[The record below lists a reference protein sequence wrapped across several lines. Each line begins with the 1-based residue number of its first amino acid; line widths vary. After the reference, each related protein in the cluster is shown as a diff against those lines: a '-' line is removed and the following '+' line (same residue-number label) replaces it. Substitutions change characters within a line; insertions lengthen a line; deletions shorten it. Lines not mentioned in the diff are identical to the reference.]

1 MSFNKPKAPTP
12 PDPYKTADAQWGYT
26 QRTLEQLQ
34 RMNVPNTVTP
44 FGSVRTT
51 IGPNGQQTQT
61 VTLDPAQQRLLD
73 SQRGLANNLSNRANS
88 MLGQLPQGQFSL
100 DQVGRPLP
108 GVNDYGEYG
117 NQIAQTSF
125 NEARGLLDPVFQQ
138 QNRDLTQSLADRG
151 QPMAGEGAGIE
162 TTRMRD
168 AQNRAYTSAAN
179 NALLNAGNEM
189 SRINAME
196 NQNFNTAL
204 GARLTERSLPQQEL
218 QGLLGLSGSQ
228 AAPYQ
233 QQAAMPQSNASAP
246 DFMGAQQMQYQGLL
260 NNYNQDMQSYNNTWN
275 TIGQVAGMGMKALAG
290 PIGGMFGGGG
300 GPTHLAADP
309 KYFSSRDYKERN
321 APAGDVLDKVAELSV
336 ERWRYK
342 PHLVG
347 EPNPVEHIGPYA
359 EDFKEAF
366 GIGDGKTISS
376 VDAIGVLFRAVQE
389 LTAEVRALRAA

>member
-1 MSFNKPKAPTP
+1 MSFNKPDAPTP
-12 PDPYKTADAQWGYT
+12 PDPYRTADAQWGYT
-26 QRTLEQLQ
+26 QRTLQQLQ
-34 RMNVPNTVTP
+34 RMNAPNTVTP

-260 NNYNQDMQSYNNTWN
+260 NNYNQQLGAYNNTWN
-275 TIGQVAGMGMKALAG
+275 MIGELAGTGMKA
-290 PIGGMFGGGG
+290 
-300 GPTHLAADP
+300 AAM
-309 KYFSSRDYKERN
+309 SSRDYKEHN
-321 APAGDVLDKVAELSV
+321 APAGDVLDKVAGLSV

-347 EPNPVEHIGPYA
+347 EPNPAEHIGPYA
-359 EDFKEAF
+359 EDFRAAF
-366 GIGDGKTISS
+366 GLGDGKTINY

>member
-1 MSFNKPKAPTP
+1 MSFNKPDAPTP
-12 PDPYKTADAQWGYT
+12 PDPYRTADAQWGYT
-26 QRTLEQLQ
+26 QRTLQQLQ
-34 RMNVPNTVTP
+34 RMNAPNTVTP

-151 QPMAGEGAGIE
+151 QPMQGEGAGIE

-260 NNYNQDMQSYNNTWN
+260 NNYQNQLGAYNNTWN
-275 TIGQVAGMGMKALAG
+275 TIGQLAGTGMKA
-290 PIGGMFGGGG
+290 
-300 GPTHLAADP
+300 AAM
-309 KYFSSRDYKERN
+309 SSRDYKEHN
-321 APAGDVLDKVAELSV
+321 ALAGDVLDKVAGLSV

-342 PHLVG
+342 PHIVG
-347 EPNPVEHIGPYA
+347 EPNPAEHIGPYA
-359 EDFKEAF
+359 EDFRAAF
-366 GIGDGKTISS
+366 GVGDGKTINY
-376 VDAIGVLFRAVQE
+376 VDAIGVLFKAVQE

>member
-1 MSFNKPKAPTP
+1 MSFNKPDAPTP
-12 PDPYKTADAQWGYT
+12 PDPYRTADAQWGYT

-34 RMNVPNTVTP
+34 RMNAPNTVTP

-260 NNYNQDMQSYNNTWN
+260 NNYQNQLGAYNNTWN
-275 TIGQVAGMGMKALAG
+275 TIGQLAG
-290 PIGGMFGGGG
+290 QGAKLASGGF
-300 GPTHLAADP
+300 
-309 KYFSSRDYKERN
+309 F
-321 APAGDVLDKVAELSV
+321 
-336 ERWRYK
+336 
-342 PHLVG
+342 
-347 EPNPVEHIGPYA
+347 
-359 EDFKEAF
+359 
-366 GIGDGKTISS
+366 
-376 VDAIGVLFRAVQE
+376 
-389 LTAEVRALRAA
+389 

>member
-1 MSFNKPKAPTP
+1 MSFNKPSAPTP
-12 PDPYKTADAQWGYT
+12 PDPYRTADAQWGYT

-34 RMNVPNTVTP
+34 RMNAPNTVTP

-260 NNYNQDMQSYNNTWN
+260 NNYQNQLGAYNNTWN
-275 TIGQVAGMGMKALAG
+275 TIGQLAGTGMKA
-290 PIGGMFGGGG
+290 
-300 GPTHLAADP
+300 AAM
-309 KYFSSRDYKERN
+309 SSRDYKEHN
-321 APAGDVLDKVAELSV
+321 ALAGDVLDKVAGLSV

-342 PHLVG
+342 PHIVG
-347 EPNPVEHIGPYA
+347 EPNPAEHIGPYA
-359 EDFKEAF
+359 EDFRAAF
-366 GIGDGKTISS
+366 GVGDGKTINY
-376 VDAIGVLFRAVQE
+376 VDAIGVLFKAVQE

>member
-1 MSFNKPKAPTP
+1 MSFNKPDAPTP
-12 PDPYKTADAQWGYT
+12 PDPYRTADAQWGYT
-26 QRTLEQLQ
+26 QRTLQQLQ
-34 RMNVPNTVTP
+34 RMNAPNTVTP

-260 NNYNQDMQSYNNTWN
+260 NNYQNQLGAYNNTWN
-275 TIGQVAGMGMKALAG
+275 TIGQLAGTGMKA
-290 PIGGMFGGGG
+290 
-300 GPTHLAADP
+300 AAM
-309 KYFSSRDYKERN
+309 SSRDYKEHN
-321 APAGDVLDKVAELSV
+321 ALAGDVLDKVAGLSV

-342 PHLVG
+342 PHIVG
-347 EPNPVEHIGPYA
+347 EPNPAEHIGPYA
-359 EDFKEAF
+359 EDFRAAF
-366 GIGDGKTISS
+366 GVGDGKTINY
-376 VDAIGVLFRAVQE
+376 VDAIGVLFKAVQV

>member
-1 MSFNKPKAPTP
+1 MSFNKPDAPTP
-12 PDPYKTADAQWGYT
+12 PDPYRTADAQWGYT
-26 QRTLEQLQ
+26 QRTLQQLQ
-34 RMNVPNTVTP
+34 RMNAPNTVTP

-151 QPMAGEGAGIE
+151 QPMQGEGAGIE

-260 NNYNQDMQSYNNTWN
+260 NNYQNQLGAYNNTWN
-275 TIGQVAGMGMKALAG
+275 TIGQLAGTGMKA
-290 PIGGMFGGGG
+290 
-300 GPTHLAADP
+300 AAM
-309 KYFSSRDYKERN
+309 SSRDYKEHN
-321 APAGDVLDKVAELSV
+321 APASDVLDKVAGLSV

-347 EPNPVEHIGPYA
+347 EPNPAEHIGPYA
-359 EDFKEAF
+359 EDFRAAF
-366 GIGDGKTISS
+366 GLGDGKTINY
-376 VDAIGVLFRAVQE
+376 VDAIGVLFKAVQE